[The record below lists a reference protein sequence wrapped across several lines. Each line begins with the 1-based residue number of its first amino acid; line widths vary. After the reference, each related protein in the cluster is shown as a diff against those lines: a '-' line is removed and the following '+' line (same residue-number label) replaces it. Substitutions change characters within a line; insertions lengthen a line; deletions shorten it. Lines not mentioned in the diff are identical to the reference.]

1 MAPVKPGSYLFRKES
16 IAELRQRLGLSQAA
30 MAERLGVPK
39 NTVSRWETGATTPD
53 GDSLAAIYS
62 LGMEVGVVAQF
73 FTPTTQKASV
83 RDAALV
89 YWYVD
94 LSQWPMSPWLLS
106 PSLGLER
113 LDTLIRDEVRKRV
126 PHASREL
133 FKAFLSSPS
142 SPVATQIKNLG
153 WRVWEPEIWGFQGW
167 SEEIYDQALS
177 DAGQDP
183 FASVVFLVA
192 TDVKHVETITELQE
206 RHVRVYLV
214 TPRMSV
220 VSSPLIEAV
229 GKQRWIEL
237 A

>member
-62 LGMEVGVVAQF
+62 LGMEVGIVAQF
-73 FTPTTQKASV
+73 FASTKQQTRV

-89 YWYVD
+89 YWEVQ
-94 LSQWPMSPWLLS
+94 LSRWLNI
-106 PSLGLER
+106 EQ
-113 LDTLIRDEVRKRV
+113 LDMLITDEVRKRV

-142 SPVATQIKNLG
+142 SHVATQIKNLG
-153 WRVWEPEIWGFQGW
+153 WRIWEPEIWGFHGW
-167 SEEIYDQALS
+167 SEDIYDQALS
-177 DAGQDP
+177 DAGHGYES
-183 FASVVFLVA
+183 SVVFLVS
-192 TDVKHVETITELQE
+192 TDGSHVDLIRELKE
-206 RHVRVYLV
+206 RGARVYLI
-214 TPRMSV
+214 THRNYA
-220 VSSPLIEAV
+220 VSPELVEAV
-229 GKQRWIEL
+229 GKRRWIEL
-237 A
+237 G